1 MKTMKTLTVFTPTFN
16 RAECLRRCYESLLRQ
31 TCRDFVWLVIDD
43 GSSDGTADL
52 VREWQR
58 AGHLEIRYHYQENGG
73 MHTAHNAAY
82 GLMDTELNVS
92 LATDDLMTEDA
103 VATILKLWKRRGIAR
118 MAGITLR
125 TGAVCVVRLFAGFR
139 SLCGGGLG
147 GQEARVPDRADEAA
161 AALSRV
167 SR

>member
-1 MKTMKTLTVFTPTFN
+1 MKEMKTLTVFTPTFN

-31 TCRDFVWLVIDD
+31 TCRDFVWLVVDD

-82 GLMDTELNVS
+82 RLMDTELNVCLDS
-92 LATDDLMTEDA
+92 DDLMTEDA
-103 VATILKLWKRRGIAR
+103 VASLLELWKRLRQR
-118 MAGITLR
+118 TAGRDCGAGRLTYGPENSSERLLKR
-125 TGAVCVVRLFAGFR
+125 TAER
-139 SLCGGGLG
+139 
-147 GQEARVPDRADEAA
+147 
-161 AALSRV
+161 
-167 SR
+167 

>member
-31 TCRDFVWLVIDD
+31 TCRDFVWLVVDD

-58 AGHLEIRYHYQENGG
+58 AGHVEIRYHYQENGG

-82 GLMDTELNVS
+82 RLMDTELNVRGCHS
-92 LATDDLMTEDA
+92 G
-103 VATILKLWKRRGIAR
+103 IL
-118 MAGITLR
+118 
-125 TGAVCVVRLFAGFR
+125 
-139 SLCGGGLG
+139 
-147 GQEARVPDRADEAA
+147 EAA
-161 AALSRV
+161 RKRTSGRNCGAGR
-167 SR
+167 